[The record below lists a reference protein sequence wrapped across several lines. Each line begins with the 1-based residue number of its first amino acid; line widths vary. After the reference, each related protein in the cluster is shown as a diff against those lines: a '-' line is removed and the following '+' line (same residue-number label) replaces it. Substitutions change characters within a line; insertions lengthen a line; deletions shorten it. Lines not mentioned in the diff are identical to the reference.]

1 MKKRLIIAMTYLS
14 LALIVNGQQDH
25 KPDSIMPN
33 KKAVNAFGEV
43 SKLLAKNANYPVDQL
58 GPNVSG
64 SEGDVILSLVIR
76 KSGKS
81 DSLTIVS
88 SVGKSFSTSALVAF
102 SKLPDEWKPAII
114 NNEPVDKR
122 YLIVFRFRKY
132 LDTQPYDHKGKIAQL
147 LSREKYKE
155 ALKQLNRAI
164 NDNKYDSELFD
175 SRSRVRQ
182 ILGDVEGAT
191 ADKLASIRLSEEI
204 LSLVEVRVMGI
215 STTKKV
221 MIGTTTTTT
230 RRVY

>member
-1 MKKRLIIAMTYLS
+1 MKKRLIIAVTFLS
-14 LALIVNGQQDH
+14 LTLVVNGQQDH
-25 KPDSIMPN
+25 KTDSILPN

-43 SKLLAKNANYPVDQL
+43 TALLAKNANFPVDQL

-64 SEGDVILSLVIR
+64 SEGDVILSLVIG

-88 SVGKSFSTSALVAF
+88 SAGKSFSTSAIVAF
-102 SKLPDEWKPAII
+102 SKLPDEWKPAIS

-132 LDTQPYDHKGKIAQL
+132 LDTQPYDYKGKIAQL

-175 SRSRVRQ
+175 SRSRVKQ

-191 ADKLASIRLSEEI
+191 ADKLASVQLSEGI
-204 LSLVEVRVMGI
+204 LSLVEVKVMGI
-215 STTKKV
+215 SSTKKV
-221 MIGTTTTTT
+221 MIGTTTT